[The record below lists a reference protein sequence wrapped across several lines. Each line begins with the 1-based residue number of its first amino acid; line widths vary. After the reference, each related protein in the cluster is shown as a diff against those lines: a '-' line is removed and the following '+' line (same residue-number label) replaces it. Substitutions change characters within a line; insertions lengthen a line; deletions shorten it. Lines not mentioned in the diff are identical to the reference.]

1 MDWRSKL
8 ALLLPGLAQVLYPLL
23 IPWVVWED
31 LYLSF
36 PLPIETL
43 VLSSCPTLTWPQKW
57 GSLDP
62 QENEEGTLSR
72 RDINEPGYGVALER
86 QARVAERLGWGVTCS
101 LSNSDGGAFSRG
113 WGGGIT
119 GVGVDRVHSGGFSS
133 ISFF

>member
-1 MDWRSKL
+1 MWTGDPSWHSFCL
-8 ALLLPGLAQVLYPLL
+8 VLPRFS
-23 IPWVVWED
+23 IPFSFLGGGGD

-36 PLPIETL
+36 LLPIETL
-43 VLSSCPTLTWPQKW
+43 VLSSRPTLTWPQKW

-62 QENEEGTLSR
+62 QENGEGTLGK

-101 LSNSDGGAFSRG
+101 LSDSDGGAFSRE
-113 WGGGIT
+113 WGGGTT